1 MKATY
6 KNSFCMDNDCINYF
20 EDMCMLCMME
30 TESEIEP
37 YNIQYI
43 EEKGRGSIKDC
54 KSFKRGSN
62 IIYEIDLTDED
73 FIENQIYKI
82 ATRYKYEGEHPK
94 VKCGDIF
101 KKNEFKLYKEVEGPE
116 VTLGELAKLY
126 IAVDSML
133 YDFSTQWEDG
143 FNPYDFMEGVM
154 EIMRETSMPREH
166 KHFQDCKECE
176 FTSRIDGACDYHMA
190 PTDKEGYSLCCE
202 IKEGI
207 K

>member
-6 KNSFCMDNDCINYF
+6 DNSFCMDNKCINYF
-20 EDMCMLCMME
+20 ETSCMVALSE
-30 TESEIEP
+30 KGTEIEP
-37 YNIQYI
+37 YTDKERDSKN
-43 EEKGRGSIKDC
+43 C
-54 KSFKRGSN
+54 KEFIPGTFL
-62 IIYEIDLTDED
+62 IYEVDLTEED

-133 YDFSTQWEDG
+133 YDYSNQWEEGLD
-143 FNPYDFMEGVM
+143 PYEFMKDVM
-154 EIMRETSMPREH
+154 EIMKKIDMPREH

-176 FTSRIDGACDYHMA
+176 FTSKIDGACDYHMA

-202 IKEGI
+202 IKEED